1 MEVIFGKKNRPRCL
15 WDMIENVDTL
25 PLSLKKMLPNF
36 EFKAYDYSP
45 EGKEPI
51 KGSALIQAILWMLK
65 AVREKNKKAF
75 KKGYNKFVEQLQII
89 AETYGMEKAIEL
101 YAITLV
107 YIFNTREDITQEELQ
122 ETLPEGGKTM
132 ETLAKQLFHKGE
144 KKGEKKG
151 EEKGE
156 KKGVIKGINLKT
168 EKALI
173 NFYNKGIPIETIAE
187 GLEITKEKA
196 LEMIEEA
203 KKKRKIKD

>member
-1 MEVIFGKKNRPRCL
+1 
-15 WDMIENVDTL
+15 
-25 PLSLKKMLPNF
+25 
-36 EFKAYDYSP
+36 
-45 EGKEPI
+45 
-51 KGSALIQAILWMLK
+51 
-65 AVREKNKKAF
+65 
-75 KKGYNKFVEQLQII
+75 
-89 AETYGMEKAIEL
+89 
-101 YAITLV
+101 
-107 YIFNTREDITQEELQ
+107 
-122 ETLPEGGKTM
+122 M